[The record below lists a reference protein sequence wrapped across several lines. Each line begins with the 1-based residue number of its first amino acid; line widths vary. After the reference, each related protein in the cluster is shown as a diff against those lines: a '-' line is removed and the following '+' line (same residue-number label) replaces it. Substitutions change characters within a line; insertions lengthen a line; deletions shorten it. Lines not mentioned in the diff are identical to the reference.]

1 MIIKWGRYF
10 IPDPYF
16 QTMIDIH
23 SHILPGL
30 DDGASDVEESL
41 AMAKIALNDGIH
53 TIIATP
59 HILNGIYPN
68 SRSTILTSTDEL
80 RAAFAKEQ
88 IKSDLFPGSEAHLN
102 LGMAEKI
109 FSGEAVTLNDN
120 QRYLL
125 LEFPFHSIPPG
136 AKQEIFQ
143 LQLKGIT
150 PVLAHA
156 ERNYGFQQHLKE
168 LYEFVSMG
176 CLVQITAMSI
186 TGNLGREAR
195 LCAQKML
202 ECRLAHI
209 IATDAH
215 SAAHR
220 PPILSI
226 GVKKSAKILG
236 STEQAEAMVTSRPA
250 AILAGEKVVIPEPEE
265 PAKKRWF
272 FLF

>member
-1 MIIKWGRYF
+1 
-10 IPDPYF
+10 
-16 QTMIDIH
+16 MIDIH

-41 AMAKIALNDGIH
+41 AMAMIAVNDGIH
-53 TIIATP
+53 TVIATP
-59 HILNGIYPN
+59 HTLNGIYPN
-68 SRSTILTSTDEL
+68 LRSQVLASTGEL

-88 IKSDLFPGSEAHLN
+88 IKLDLFPGSEAHLN
-102 LGMAEKI
+102 LGMADKM
-109 FSGEAVTLNDN
+109 FSGEAVALNDN

-150 PVLAHA
+150 PILAHA
-156 ERNYGFQQHLKE
+156 ERNYGFQKNFE
-168 LYEFVSMG
+168 KLYEFVGMG

-186 TGNLGREAR
+186 TGDSGREAR
-195 LCAQKML
+195 ICAQKML

-209 IATDAH
+209 IASDAH
-215 SAAHR
+215 SATHR
-220 PPILSI
+220 PPILTP
-226 GVKKSAKILG
+226 GVKRAAKILG
-236 STEQAEAMVTSRPA
+236 STEQAQEMVTTRPA
-250 AILAGEKVVIPEPEE
+250 AIIAGKKIVIPEPQELV
-265 PAKKRWF
+265 KKRWF

>member
-1 MIIKWGRYF
+1 
-10 IPDPYF
+10 
-16 QTMIDIH
+16 MIDIH

-30 DDGASDVEESL
+30 DDGAPDLQESL
-41 AMAKIALNDGIH
+41 EMARIAVNDGIH

-59 HILNGIYPN
+59 HTLNGIYLN
-68 SRSTILTSTDEL
+68 SRSQVLARTGEL
-80 RAAFAKEQ
+80 RAAFAKDQ
-88 IKSDLFPGSEAHLN
+88 IKLKLFPGSEVHLN
-102 LGMAEKI
+102 LGMAEKL
-109 FSGEAVTLNDN
+109 FSGETVALNDN

-150 PVLAHA
+150 PILAHA
-156 ERNYGFQQHLKE
+156 ERNYGFQQHFE
-168 LYEFVSMG
+168 QLYEFVGMG

-186 TGNLGREAR
+186 TGDLGRETR

-209 IATDAH
+209 IASDAH
-215 SAAHR
+215 SATHR
-220 PPILSI
+220 PPILSL
-226 GVKKSAKILG
+226 GVKKAAKILG
-236 STEQAEAMVTSRPA
+236 STEQAEEMVTARPS
-250 AILAGEKVVIPEPEE
+250 AILAGEKIVIPEPEQ
-265 PAKKRWF
+265 PVKKRWF

>member
-1 MIIKWGRYF
+1 
-10 IPDPYF
+10 
-16 QTMIDIH
+16 MIDIH
-23 SHILPGL
+23 SHILPGM
-30 DDGASDVEESL
+30 DDGASDIAESL

-68 SRSTILTSTDEL
+68 SRSEILASTGDL
-80 RAAFAKEQ
+80 RDALAKEQ

-102 LGMAEKI
+102 LGMTEKI

-120 QRYLL
+120 KRYLL
-125 LEFPFHSIPPG
+125 LELPFHSIPPG

-150 PVLAHA
+150 PILAHA
-156 ERNYGFQQHLKE
+156 ERNYGFQQHFE
-168 LYEFVSMG
+168 QLYDFVGMG

-186 TGNLGREAR
+186 TGDSGREAR

-215 SAAHR
+215 SIAHR
-220 PPILSI
+220 PPILSP
-226 GVKKSAKILG
+226 GVKKAAKILG
-236 STEQAEAMVTSRPA
+236 STEQAEEMVTARPA
-250 AILAGEKVVIPEPEE
+250 AILAGEKIVIPEPEL
-265 PAKKRWF
+265 PVKKRWF
-272 FLF
+272 SMF

>member
-1 MIIKWGRYF
+1 
-10 IPDPYF
+10 
-16 QTMIDIH
+16 MIDIH
-23 SHILPGL
+23 SHILPGM
-30 DDGASDVEESL
+30 DDGASDIEESL
-41 AMAKIALNDGIH
+41 AMAKIAANDGIH
-53 TIIATP
+53 TVIATP
-59 HILNGIYPN
+59 HILNGIYSN
-68 SRSTILTSTDEL
+68 SRSKILAGTDEL
-80 RAAFAKEQ
+80 RTAFAKEQ
-88 IKSDLFPGSEAHLN
+88 IKSDLFPGSETHLN
-102 LGMAEKI
+102 FGMAEKI

-143 LQLKGIT
+143 LQIKGIT
-150 PVLAHA
+150 PILAHA
-156 ERNYGFQQHLKE
+156 ERNYGFQQHIEE

-186 TGNLGREAR
+186 TGNLGRETQ

-215 SAAHR
+215 SVAYR
-220 PPILSI
+220 PPILST
-226 GVKKSAKILG
+226 GVKKAAKILG
-236 STEQAEAMVTSRPA
+236 SAEQAEEMVTVCPA
-250 AILAGEKVVIPEPEE
+250 AILAGEKIVIPEPEQ

-272 FLF
+272 SLF